1 MNVAMAIT
9 NAGGEAIGIRPSP
22 KGRLYRSARYPVV
35 VVVVVIVHNHFKVNF
50 ILWTL

>member
-22 KGRLYRSARYPVV
+22 KGRLYRSACYPVV
-35 VVVVVIVHNHFKVNF
+35 VVVVVLVHNHFKICF
-50 ILWTL
+50 LLRTL